1 MKESRG
7 GDGAEGGAEGRE
19 PLPPPQRARGRQD
32 DVDPGGVELDEGEL
46 GEEEAEGLEG
56 LAQDSREDLGD
67 EGAREDVDDV
77 AKESAEGGA
86 PAARGL
92 EEGVGAAEA
101 GGYGE
106 FGLGLGAVVGGGR
119 GFDVGV
125 CAGGWVVEGE
135 RLVGGGSVLI
145 FDAGEDGVDVAH
157 GVTNLGE
164 C

>member
-1 MKESRG
+1 VK
-7 GDGAEGGAEGRE
+7 
-19 PLPPPQRARGRQD
+19 
-32 DVDPGGVELDEGEL
+32 LDEGEPRQ
-46 GEEEAEGLEG
+46 EEAEGHEDPAEDVG
-56 LAQDSREDLGD
+56 DDLGD
-67 EGAREDVDDV
+67 EGARDAQDDV
-77 AKESAEGGA
+77 AEESAEGGA

-145 FDAGEDGVDVAH
+145 FDAGEDGVDIAYD
-157 GVTNLGE
+157 VTNLEE